1 MKNYTST
8 RIDGLGPAFFKVFW
22 GQIKGMV
29 LASLNYGFENGRMS
43 VTQRKGVK
51 VLLPK
56 GGNEADKHLL
66 TNYRPIS
73 LTCCDYKICASVLA
87 KRLQGVIQSIQGC

>member
-1 MKNYTST
+1 MKNYAST

-43 VTQRKGVK
+43 VTQRKGVI

-56 GGNEADKHLL
+56 GGNKAD
-66 TNYRPIS
+66 
-73 LTCCDYKICASVLA
+73 
-87 KRLQGVIQSIQGC
+87 